1 MKFSMLISMDGNNS
15 LKLVDSTFQ
24 AGTVRDDDRS
34 ISSYRWISPEE
45 VDIFKDE
52 VKRSSRPA
60 PVSQVA
66 EV

>member
-1 MKFSMLISMDGNNS
+1 MKFSILISMDGNNS

-52 VKRSSRPA
+52 VKRSSRPV